1 MQIIFFDFRVVI
13 MSSKLVYGIAFV
25 AFVTVFYYFYDEIFD
40 FITEPE
46 SQVSIGQML
55 GVTRQSDMRRE

>member
-1 MQIIFFDFRVVI
+1 

-25 AFVTVFYYFYDEIFD
+25 AFVSAFYYFYDEIFD

-46 SQVSIGQML
+46 SQVSIGQIL